1 MTPGRAFLAGIA
13 GGLVVVALIVVLGN
27 RGSDRPS
34 TAVTTAVTT
43 TRAQQ
48 AGSPRPSPSADAPP
62 RATGNYRGPVPILM
76 YHVVKAP
83 APGTPQSELW
93 TPVPT
98 FKATI
103 AELKKLGYRGV
114 TMEQVHEA
122 WSGGAGLPKKPVVVS
137 FDDGYLS
144 HYVSARPILRQAGW
158 PGVLNLKTG
167 NIDPKG
173 GLASWQ
179 IKGLVAAGWEI
190 GAHSITHA
198 DLTTLDASGLE
209 REVAGSKRIIE
220 KQFGIKVETFCYP
233 AGKYD
238 AAAEEAVKRAGFKTA
253 TTVDPGIASPR
264 DNQLL
269 LPRVRVNGSDSPQ
282 AVVDR
287 VRTGA
292 GATGGGYG

>member
-1 MTPGRAFLAGIA
+1 VSAGRAFLAGIA
-13 GGLVVVALIVVLGN
+13 GGLVVVALIFFIG
-27 RGSDRPS
+27 RQSSDEPGATASRS
-34 TAVTTAVTT
+34 TAATQAESK
-43 TRAQQ
+43 QQ
-48 AGSPRPSPSADAPP
+48 PEATSEAPP

-93 TPVPT
+93 TPAPT

-103 AELKKLGYRGV
+103 AALKKLGYRGV

-122 WSGGAGLPKKPVVVS
+122 WSGGPGLPEKPVVVS

-144 HYVSARPILRQAGW
+144 HYVAARPILREAGW

-173 GLASWQ
+173 GIAPWQ
-179 IKGLVAAGWEI
+179 VKALVKAGWEI

-198 DLTTLDASGLE
+198 DLTTLDTAGLD
-209 REVAGSKRIIE
+209 REVAGSKRELE
-220 KQFGIKVETFCYP
+220 KQFGVKVETFCYP

-238 AAAEEAVKRAGFKTA
+238 AAAEQAVKRAGFTTA
-253 TTVDPGIASPR
+253 TTVDPGIASPK

-269 LPRVRVNGSDSPQ
+269 LPRVRVNGSDSAQ
-282 AVVDR
+282 AVVER